1 MNESD
6 IDDVFQSIYTKII
19 SDIQKSLKSTKF
31 QHKFHYLVLMTKY
44 KFKTVDMMD

>member
-31 QHKFHYLVLMTKY
+31 HYLVLMTKY